1 MKATL
6 IISTEYHA
14 NQPSVF
20 IMAEG
25 QYYGCLIYPKSRNF
39 PSDVDYWRNATC
51 SDSDRYFT
59 VKDVEYPKNVFELIK
74 NLQYEISEAIKC
86 LKTDNSYKWIP
97 RPNASKNSKI
107 YKEYLEK
114 QEAQDNALRK
124 IYEYNR
130 PFDKI
135 IDTDRTEL
143 RKILLSVLP
152 YEN

>member
-20 IMAEG
+20 IMADG
-25 QYYGCLIYPKSRNF
+25 QYYGCLIYPQGRNF
-39 PSDVDYWRNATC
+39 PQNADYWRNSTC
-51 SDSDRYFT
+51 SDADRYFI
-59 VKDVEYPKNVFELIK
+59 VKDVEYTEDDFESIKKLQNEIHENV
-74 NLQYEISEAIKC
+74 KC

-97 RPNASKNSKI
+97 RPDASKNSKV
-107 YKEYLEK
+107 YKDYLAKVEEMEK
-114 QEAQDNALRK
+114 ALRE

-135 IDTDRTEL
+135 IYANRTEL
-143 RKILLSVLP
+143 RKILLSALP
-152 YEN
+152 DEN

>member
-20 IMAEG
+20 IMADG
-25 QYYGCLIYPKSRNF
+25 QYYGCLIYPQSRNF
-39 PSDVDYWRNATC
+39 PQNADYWRNATC
-51 SDSDRYFT
+51 SDADRYFI
-59 VKDVEYPKNVFELIK
+59 VKDVEYTEDDFESIKKLQNEINENV
-74 NLQYEISEAIKC
+74 KC
-86 LKTDNSYKWIP
+86 LKTDNSYRWIP
-97 RPNASKNSKI
+97 RPDVSKNSKI

-114 QEAQDNALRK
+114 QEAQDKAVRE

-135 IDTDRTEL
+135 IYANRTEL
-143 RKILLSVLP
+143 RKILLSALP
-152 YEN
+152 DEN